1 VILRSVTRVTD
12 FTMFTYDSED
22 ESIDPMLEGYDSD
35 IAEANRKKIRRNYEK
50 RQGVKRRMEAEDD
63 LVPLYT
69 ETDFISSLH
78 VPLQL
83 KKHRTIYDSHR
94 YRKSEQERIDSVTHQ
109 LQEREA
115 YFARL
120 KAEIATNQ
128 QSRMLRELDEYGLQ
142 QNKKYLEEARE
153 RKARQ
158 ARALRQKNEYLLRN
172 HFINVLNT
180 K

>member
-1 VILRSVTRVTD
+1 
-12 FTMFTYDSED
+12 MFTYDSED
-22 ESIDPMLEGYDSD
+22 ESLDPMLEGYDSD
-35 IAEANRKKIRRNYEK
+35 VAAENRRKIRRNYQR
-50 RQGVKRRMEAEDD
+50 RQSVKRKLEAEDD

-69 ETDFISSLH
+69 ETDFVSSLH
-78 VPLQL
+78 VPIQL
-83 KKHRTIYDSHR
+83 KKHRTIYDSHK
-94 YRKSEQERIDSVTHQ
+94 YRQNEQKRVDSITHQ

-128 QSRMLRELDEYGLQ
+128 QSRMLRELDEYGLE
-142 QNKKYLEEARE
+142 QNQKYLEEKRKREARLL
-153 RKARQ
+153 
-158 ARALRQKNEYLLRN
+158 RALRQRNEYLLRN

>member
-1 VILRSVTRVTD
+1 
-12 FTMFTYDSED
+12 MFTYDSDD

-35 IAEANRKKIRRNYEK
+35 IAAENRRKIRRNY
-50 RQGVKRRMEAEDD
+50 QRRSNVLRKQEFEYDEA
-63 LVPLYT
+63 PIYT
-69 ETDFISSLH
+69 EKDIISSLH
-78 VPLQL
+78 VALPS
-83 KKHRTIYDSHR
+83 KRKR
-94 YRKSEQERIDSVTHQ
+94 YEDYQFYKQNEQQRIDKITLQ

-115 YFARL
+115 YYARL

-142 QNKKYLEEARE
+142 QNRKYLEEARE